1 MICPACKSEMI
12 VLEYKQIELD
22 YCSGCRG
29 VWFDNTELELLLHS
43 INLDKNDVV
52 QADLLNSARIELPN
66 KSRRC
71 PMCNR
76 PMKLV
81 DVGEQERIII
91 DICQRGD
98 GLWFDGGELAQL
110 IGQKSVKPGI
120 SADSRGMLDYLG
132 EVFQGKS

>member
-29 VWFDNTELELLLHS
+29 VWFDNAELEPLLHS

-120 SADSRGMLDYLG
+120 S
-132 EVFQGKS
+132 